1 MMAVT
6 TQKIGKA
13 CILTISG
20 ELKLGPSVEELNEVF
35 RQAID
40 NDERYF
46 VFDMLKVPWLD
57 SSGIGEVVA
66 CYKRTRDIKGE
77 LKVVMKGKS
86 HDLFTFYELHKVC
99 ELHETLKDAL
109 GSFAK

>member
-1 MMAVT
+1 MAVDT
-6 TQKIGKA
+6 RKIGKA

-20 ELKLGPSVEELNEVF
+20 ELKLGPSVDQLRNAF
-35 RQAID
+35 KARID
-40 NDERYF
+40 EGERFF
-46 VFDMLKVPWLD
+46 VFDMLKVPWMD

-66 CYKRTRDIKGE
+66 CYKRTRDAKGE

-99 ELHETLKDAL
+99 ELHETLNEAL
-109 GSFAK
+109 GSFAA

>member
-1 MMAVT
+1 MAVT

-20 ELKLGPSVEELNEVF
+20 ELKLGPAVEELSEVF
-35 RQAID
+35 KQSID
-40 NDERYF
+40 NGERYF

-66 CYKRTRDIKGE
+66 CYKRARDAKGE
-77 LKVVMKGKS
+77 LKVAMKGKS

-99 ELHETLKDAL
+99 ELHETLGDAL
-109 GSFAK
+109 GSFGS

>member
-1 MMAVT
+1 MAVT

-13 CILTISG
+13 CILKISG
-20 ELKLGPSVEELNEVF
+20 ELKLGRSVEELSEVF
-35 RQAID
+35 KQSID
-40 NDERYF
+40 NGERFF

-66 CYKRTRDIKGE
+66 CYKRARDAKGE

-99 ELHETLKDAL
+99 ELHDTLEEAL
-109 GSFAK
+109 GSFAS